1 MSYKF
6 EIQKDGLQNLNEPT
20 KNSVAYSVNF
30 HFINWL
36 ILNLLQGNVSELYKT
51 RQKIDRRLFA

>member
-6 EIQKDGLQNLNEPT
+6 EIQEDGLQNLNKPT
-20 KNSVAYSVNF
+20 KNSVAYSVHF

-51 RQKIDRRLFA
+51 WQKIDRRLFA

>member
-30 HFINWL
+30 HFINRL

-51 RQKIDRRLFA
+51 R